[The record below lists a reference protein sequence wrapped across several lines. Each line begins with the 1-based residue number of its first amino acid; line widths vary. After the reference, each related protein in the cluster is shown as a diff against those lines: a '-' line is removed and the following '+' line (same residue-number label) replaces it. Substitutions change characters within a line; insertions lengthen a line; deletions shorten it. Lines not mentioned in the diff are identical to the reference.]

1 MPGGVAG
8 MPRTFSYEEAT
19 QTLHVGDGCFA
30 PVTPAVALYEVS
42 GMRVVSKWLN
52 YRLAEPSG
60 RRDSPLDSM
69 NVTEWPY
76 EWTLELLDL
85 LWVLEALVEL
95 EPAQDELLDQIVHG
109 PLVSSEQLHALGI
122 LPAPATSRGPAHDT
136 ERGDQLDLGISP

>member
-1 MPGGVAG
+1 
-8 MPRTFSYEEAT
+8 
-19 QTLHVGDGCFA
+19 
-30 PVTPAVALYEVS
+30 VALYEVS